1 MGAPGSKRAC
11 YSIDHRERHGIRQHH
26 QELHHWE
33 ARQGIGRDAV
43 VSFAEGLLANG
54 SVTLD
59 TLLIAVWR
67 GVLEKSIVDR
77 ITIYQTGYPQFFETY
92 DKTCDKC

>member
-1 MGAPGSKRAC
+1 M
-11 YSIDHRERHGIRQHH
+11 
-26 QELHHWE
+26 
-33 ARQGIGRDAV
+33 
-43 VSFAEGLLANG
+43 SFAEGLLANG